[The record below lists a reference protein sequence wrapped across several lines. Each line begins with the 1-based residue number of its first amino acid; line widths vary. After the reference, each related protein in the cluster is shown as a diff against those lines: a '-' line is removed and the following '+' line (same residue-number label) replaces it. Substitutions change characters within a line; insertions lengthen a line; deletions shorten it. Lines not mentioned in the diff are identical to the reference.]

1 MKKVTLLAI
10 ISLCVII
17 ATYFVEF
24 IIGFFDINDIMSVY
38 RICGVLSLLG
48 YAGIL
53 PFFIKLYQKQR

>member
-24 IIGFFDINDIMSVY
+24 VIGFFNINDIMSVY
-38 RICGVLSLLG
+38 RVCGVLSLLG
-48 YAGIL
+48 YIGIL
-53 PFFIKLYQKQR
+53 PFFIKLYQKQ